1 MAISKEEV
9 IYIDNYL
16 KFLGI
21 KYMDIRLEIL
31 DHLASE
37 FENIQ
42 ESISLGDFLRTKR
55 CFVKRYEDQWQKAKH
70 WGHQRVLIKRI
81 LGYFYKPKQWFIPV
95 CIALFI
101 WLHFKLFPDLY
112 ILISFFATLII
123 PQCLH
128 FYIFYKPEGIHKKI
142 QSAKYILS
150 IMALPSFFLYLMGI
164 MAPILKENPE
174 MFYIYWFF
182 ALIFNIAGLQEV
194 MALKRKIVKTYSNL
208 ISN

>member
-16 KFLGI
+16 KFLGV

-42 ESISLGDFLRTKR
+42 EPTSLGDFLRTKR
-55 CFVKRYEDQWQKAKH
+55 SFVKRYENQWQKAKH
-70 WGHQRVLIKRI
+70 WAHQRALIKRI
-81 LGYFYKPKQWFIPV
+81 IGYFYKPNQLFIPI
-95 CIALFI
+95 CIGIFFGFNATLLPKSLI
-101 WLHFKLFPDLY
+101 A
-112 ILISFFATLII
+112 ISFCISLIV
-123 PQCLH
+123 PQCIH
-128 FYIFYKPEGIHKKI
+128 FYIYYKPEGIYKNI

-150 IMALPSFFLYLMGI
+150 IMALPSIFMYLMGI
-164 MAPILKENPE
+164 MAPIIKESPTV
-174 MFYIYWFF
+174 FYAYWFF
-182 ALIFNIAGLQEV
+182 AMVFNIAGLQEV
-194 MALKRKIVKTYSNL
+194 MTLKRQIVKTYSKL